1 MNFNPIRF
9 FTRDARL
16 GIRLAV
22 AVAFP
27 LLAVA
32 ALATS
37 LVSIER
43 DIATSMGQFRDVT
56 KISVQIGNLVHEL
69 QKERGMSA
77 VFLNSG
83 GQQMGG
89 EIPGQRNLTSE
100 RIAAL
105 DESLKQFDLKAQ
117 SAGVQR
123 MIDGGLT
130 ALKQLNATRDEISAQ
145 RIKGP
150 ESNAFFTATIARF
163 LNVLREVAK
172 DSRDPEVTAAFNS
185 YYSYTM
191 AKEKAGQE
199 RATGAVGFA
208 AGQFT
213 IPQFSAFA
221 GIGAEQLSLVANFEA
236 FATPEQKD
244 FASRTVQ
251 GAAVTDV
258 DRMRGIAMKTGAA
271 NKLEGASGTDW
282 FKATTARIDI
292 MKIVENRLAEDLGR
306 STGVKSDGAYRSF
319 LEILI
324 VSIATLFFS
333 TLLAW
338 WLARSITRPVKAM
351 TDAMRKLASG
361 DTQTVIPATDNKDE
375 IGTMAGAVQVFKDN
389 MIEADR
395 LRSDQE
401 EQKKRAEIEK
411 KAAMNKMADEFESS
425 VKGVVQIVSSAST
438 ELQSTAQSMSAT
450 AEETQRQSTAVAAA
464 SEQAS
469 TNVQTVASAAE
480 ELSSSITEISRQV
493 TESTRISGQA
503 VADAERTNTEIQG
516 LSEAAQKIGDVVKL
530 INDIAGQTN
539 LLALNATI
547 EAARAGEAGKGFAVV
562 ASEVKNLASQ
572 TAKATEEIS
581 SKIAEMQA
589 ATGRSVTAVQGIGQT
604 IGRINEIATTIASAV
619 EEQGAATQEIA
630 RNVQQASAGTAE
642 VSSNIVGVTKAA
654 NDTGA
659 ASTQVL
665 GSAGELSKQSETLRQ
680 QVEGFI
686 ARIRAA

>member
-1 MNFNPIRF
+1 MSFLKNLRIAPKILSVIILLSML
-9 FTRDARL
+9 AAGLSAL
-16 GIRLAV
+16 GIS
-22 AVAFP
+22 
-27 LLAVA
+27 
-32 ALATS
+32 S
-37 LVSIER
+37 L
-43 DIATSMGQFRDVT
+43 RDVFQESKVFGPAFDRAINT
-56 KISVQIGNLVHEL
+56 GRATGNLLSYARNVEL
-69 QKERGMSA
+69 LPFDHAAEERASYEKAAADEAGR
-77 VFLNSG
+77 LNA
-83 GQQMGG
+83 
-89 EIPGQRNLTSE
+89 

-105 DESLKQFDLKAQ
+105 DASITNAAGKKNLENIRAAISRYQGAAKEVATLARNGDYKKSIDVAEHAGEAIDAVRKELREIEDRNAKYIADAEKTISSVYDQAFTVLVV
-117 SAGVQR
+117 STVAGVAIGFVLALFIILVGITRPLGR
-123 MIDGGLT
+123 MTAAMTEVAGGNLEVAVP
-130 ALKQLNATRDEISAQ
+130 ALGQRDEV
-145 RIKGP
+145 GH
-150 ESNAFFTATIARF
+150 
-163 LNVLREVAK
+163 L
-172 DSRDPEVTAAFNS
+172 AAALEKF
-185 YYSYTM
+185 
-191 AKEKAGQE
+191 KEAGQE
-199 RATGAVGFA
+199 NRR
-208 AGQFT
+208 
-213 IPQFSAFA
+213 
-221 GIGAEQLSLVANFEA
+221 LVA
-236 FATPEQKD
+236 
-244 FASRTVQ
+244 
-251 GAAVTDV
+251 
-258 DRMRGIAMKTGAA
+258 
-271 NKLEGASGTDW
+271 
-282 FKATTARIDI
+282 
-292 MKIVENRLAEDLGR
+292 
-306 STGVKSDGAYRSF
+306 
-319 LEILI
+319 
-324 VSIATLFFS
+324 
-333 TLLAW
+333 
-338 WLARSITRPVKAM
+338 
-351 TDAMRKLASG
+351 
-361 DTQTVIPATDNKDE
+361 
-375 IGTMAGAVQVFKDN
+375 
-389 MIEADR
+389 
-395 LRSDQE
+395 DQE

-411 KAAMNKMADEFESS
+411 RAAMNKMADEFESS

-581 SKIAEMQA
+581 AKIAEMQA

-686 ARIRAA
+686 AKIRAA

>member
-1 MNFNPIRF
+1 MLRAFANLKISAK
-9 FTRDARL
+9 TML
-16 GIRLAV
+16 GFLCVIALLV
-22 AVAFP
+22 AVAGLGVRGLDKMSNTFSAYSAVSGNALRVTTIDRDLTGLRRNAALFADSGDERIATRFRDAVPAIKKTAEEAYP
-27 LLAVA
+27 LFSSDERRSQLRDVIGKIDAYTANFENLVKLRAQREALVNDKLNPLGLKGRQSLTEVTKSAMADKDMEAAALVGLASVELMQVRLNANRFLDNRDPKLAEATRNYIASFGRANSELLQRLQNPSRRQQTQAAGEAMEQYGAAFETVFYAVTETDKMLNVTMAEQAVA
-32 ALATS
+32 AAQAL
-37 LVSIER
+37 
-43 DIATSMGQFRDVT
+43 
-56 KISVQIGNLVHEL
+56 
-69 QKERGMSA
+69 
-77 VFLNSG
+77 
-83 GQQMGG
+83 
-89 EIPGQRNLTSE
+89 
-100 RIAAL
+100 AAL
-105 DESLKQFDLKAQ
+105 RTAQ
-117 SAGVQR
+117 LAALTQMTADAQAAEAATMTMTLAISAGA
-123 MIDGGLT
+123 ILIGL
-130 ALKQLNATRDEISAQ
+130 
-145 RIKGP
+145 
-150 ESNAFFTATIARF
+150 
-163 LNVLREVAK
+163 VLAWL
-172 DSRDPEVTAAFNS
+172 
-185 YYSYTM
+185 
-191 AKEKAGQE
+191 
-199 RATGAVGFA
+199 
-208 AGQFT
+208 
-213 IPQFSAFA
+213 
-221 GIGAEQLSLVANFEA
+221 IG
-236 FATPEQKD
+236 
-244 FASRTVQ
+244 
-251 GAAVTDV
+251 
-258 DRMRGIAMKTGAA
+258 RGI
-271 NKLEGASGTDW
+271 S
-282 FKATTARIDI
+282 
-292 MKIVENRLAEDLGR
+292 
-306 STGVKSDGAYRSF
+306 
-319 LEILI
+319 
-324 VSIATLFFS
+324 
-333 TLLAW
+333 
-338 WLARSITRPVKAM
+338 RPVLGMTSAM
-351 TDAMRKLASG
+351 QQLAGG
-361 DTQTVIPATDNKDE
+361 DTRTVIPAQDRKDE
-375 IGTMAGAVQVFKDN
+375 IGVMAAAVQIFKDN

-395 LRSDQE
+395 LRAESE

-493 TESTRISGQA
+493 SESTRIAGQA
-503 VADAERTNTEIQG
+503 VSDAERTNTEIQG

-581 SKIAEMQA
+581 AKIAEMQA

-680 QVEGFI
+680 QVDSFI